1 MRLKMIR
8 TFFLGFIRLHIVY
21 HASKE
26 PIFGLDMI
34 RELARHGYELSPG
47 TLYPILHNL
56 EREGYLISEKKLING
71 KFRKYYYTTDSGKKA
86 LTEAIIKVNEL
97 MDEIKY

>member
-1 MRLKMIR
+1 MIR

-26 PIFGLDMI
+26 PIFGLDML

-56 EREGYLISEKKLING
+56 EKEGYLVSKSQIVNG
-71 KFRKYYYTTDSGKKA
+71 KTRKYYQATASGKKA
-86 LTEAIIKVNEL
+86 LSQAIVKADEL
-97 MDEIKY
+97 MNEIKS

>member
-1 MRLKMIR
+1 MIR

-34 RELARHGYELSPG
+34 RELGRHGYKLSPG

-56 EREGYLISEKKLING
+56 EKEGYLVTKKQVVNG
-71 KFRKYYYTTDSGKKA
+71 KVRKYYQATLSGIKA
-86 LTEAIIKVNEL
+86 LGQAIDKANEL
-97 MDEIKY
+97 INEIKS

>member
-1 MRLKMIR
+1 MIR

-21 HASKE
+21 HASHE

-34 RELARHGYELSPG
+34 RELDRHGYELSPG

-56 EREGYLISEKKLING
+56 ERQGYLISGKKLIKG
-71 KFRKYYYTTDSGKKA
+71 KFRKYYQQR
-86 LTEAIIKVNEL
+86 
-97 MDEIKY
+97 

>member
-1 MRLKMIR
+1 MIR

-34 RELARHGYELSPG
+34 RELAKHGYELSPG

-56 EREGYLISEKKLING
+56 EKEGYLESKSQVVGG
-71 KFRKYYYTTDSGKKA
+71 KVRKYYQATSSGVKA
-86 LTEAIIKVNEL
+86 LDQAIVKVNEL
-97 MDEIKY
+97 IDEIKS